1 MKFRIIG
8 AGMIGQFHGKA
19 IEAMTGGE
27 LHSVFDL
34 REEAAQLL
42 QLAASTGLSPSTWP
56 AGGGGAAP

>member
-1 MKFRIIG
+1 MKFGIIG

-34 REEAAQLL
+34 RAEAAQ
-42 QLAASTGLSPSTWP
+42 PRR
-56 AGGGGAAP
+56 